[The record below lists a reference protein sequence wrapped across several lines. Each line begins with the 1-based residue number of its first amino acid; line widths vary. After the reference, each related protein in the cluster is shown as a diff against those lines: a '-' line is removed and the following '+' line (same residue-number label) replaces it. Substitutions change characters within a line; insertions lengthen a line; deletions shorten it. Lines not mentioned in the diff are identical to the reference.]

1 MSESLKSWLFSH
13 CSTSACTA
21 LSGNFDLSD
30 LPFLPGNR
38 IQLLRFLT
46 FLASRSSSS
55 STHSDIWALV
65 GDRTHCIAARFD
77 FNRISRFH
85 ADYPLSFT
93 SLKGALVSLTHVRI
107 TVARVKIDPG
117 LAGGVVG
124 GYRNGQWGLV
134 LDVRG
139 WKVVSSVAEPVW
151 FGRVKL
157 VTSPNAVPVG
167 EEEKGKRM
175 MLFLSK
181 WVRFENMQIRAERER
196 DRMQRLERESEG
208 ESEGAGNGGNGVGG
222 SGRGGFPTPAQRRRR
237 QVLVASSRQV
247 QNSQPPSK
255 SQVGAGKGKGK
266 GKERQVFQ
274 SSQAHSQEGAM
285 FVTPTTTTKETEAL
299 WNDFDLDAA
308 VDVDIDDIDVPQL
321 WSAASAIATVEST
334 TEIQASESA
343 PAATQTIIPV
353 QSPTQPEAQ
362 FGIPTQSPSQDL
374 DPDESGLSDYE
385 RKTRLGRRACK
396 RTHHPPRSG
405 TLSAASSCVDDTGLE
420 PKCLEL
426 KYLSPSFP
434 MLSGL
439 PEAEMQAEMQK
450 STIEIACNS
459 KGTPDRTKITHHAVE
474 VDKRKLW
481 QEYRLRRTPR
491 VQPDVASVLAV
502 DQHTS
507 KTVQSKTVQS
517 KTVQP
522 RSVLDTARSPRRTS
536 TSTASNKI
544 KNKKRQEAIAAL

>member
-1 MSESLKSWLFSH
+1 M
-13 CSTSACTA
+13 
-21 LSGNFDLSD
+21 
-30 LPFLPGNR
+30 
-38 IQLLRFLT
+38 
-46 FLASRSSSS
+46 
-55 STHSDIWALV
+55 
-65 GDRTHCIAARFD
+65 
-77 FNRISRFH
+77 
-85 ADYPLSFT
+85 
-93 SLKGALVSLTHVRI
+93 
-107 TVARVKIDPG
+107 
-117 LAGGVVG
+117 G

-196 DRMQRLERESEG
+196 DRMQRLEREGESEG

-266 GKERQVFQ
+266 ERQVFQ
-274 SSQAHSQEGAM
+274 SSQAHSQEGVM
-285 FVTPTTTTKETEAL
+285 FVTPTAMTKETEAL

-362 FGIPTQSPSQDL
+362 FGIQTQSPSQDL

-426 KYLSPSFP
+426 KYLSPSCP

-459 KGTPDRTKITHHAVE
+459 KSTPDRTKITHHAVE